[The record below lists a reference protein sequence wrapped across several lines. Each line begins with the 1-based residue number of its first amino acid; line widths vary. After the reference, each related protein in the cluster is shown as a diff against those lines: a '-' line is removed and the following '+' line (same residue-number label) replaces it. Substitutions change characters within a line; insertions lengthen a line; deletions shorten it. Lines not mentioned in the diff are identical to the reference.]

1 MMKIVVEA
9 VKKYKRMSNCRNKS
23 WKNSCSSIKRIIAV
37 QMPYML
43 QYR

>member
-9 VKKYKRMSNCRNKS
+9 VKYKRMNNCRNKS
-23 WKNSCSSIKRIIAV
+23 WKNSCSSMKRIIAV

-43 QYR
+43 QYT